1 MRGIFKR
8 LLASI
13 MVVVMSISA
22 ASFCDLSCLKVSAGS
37 GSGFSDYKQG
47 DSFWFGHYPQERE
60 TSQKII
66 NALDQ
71 MPKPVGTLLSNEQYY
86 KYGEVSYCKLNGYW
100 YRISQIEWQI
110 MYVENNNN
118 KELLLVSKKVLDFQ
132 QYNSS
137 GKATTW
143 EKCSLNKWLNT
154 TFIDRAF
161 TKTERSYIKKNI
173 IEGAS
178 NKIFI
183 LSYADAQ
190 NPKYGFSSST
200 TYDDPMRRTS
210 GTDFAVDSGSGG
222 GMCRWILRE
231 DGVADQFHYALDGE
245 NEGCI
250 GDCHGTVGI
259 STSMGVRPAI
269 RVNNM
274 VESTGKETIFTDGVS
289 GKVYL
294 DFQDRYFAND
304 SINYNHDL
312 AKLASK
318 FAMLGY
324 AKKDELRTALE
335 SIGFTVEDFAG
346 ENAIN
351 LKTGHIGKGETTN
364 EEAKKRV
371 NYFIASRKILISN
384 KIYNLIFA
392 GFIGSDHNQW
402 YSNFDPGTGETH
414 QGFNDAKNYVLNKL
428 DKFIKY
434 KGYERSNTK
443 IFITG
448 HSRGAATANLV
459 AADLISYNKYADKS
473 NIYTYTFA
481 TPNTT
486 QSPNRTEADYRRIFN
501 IVNPED
507 FVTKCMPAEW
517 GYGRYGITYTLPSK
531 TNEGK
536 NYKGYYDSMNELF
549 EMYTGTSYSHYSHGE
564 AAVYEVIK
572 EMTRAFPDVNSMYSE
587 SYALRSGTGKKTA
600 YEFFETSLCPVVA
613 EGKGSFEWIT
623 GLKNMIIAWINPT
636 TSKTYDK
643 ITTFFLKNEGAAMLA
658 DFLNEKGIDITKLEL
673 TAPVFLNYLVFYL
686 GIGSVIYSTAKIEQ
700 LLSWAKT
707 EGPNFSHAHMAQT
720 YAAFLSSMSQDQIQ
734 KPRNSYKGTVNCPVD
749 IEIYEKATGELV
761 GRIVNNVVDETIAAK
776 DNSVVM
782 MVDGDSKQYWLPSDG
797 EYEIKLIGNDNGT
810 MDYSVSTIDENEGEI
825 KRTNYYDVEIKE
837 GESLE
842 YKPNGDDI
850 GCLTDEN
857 QNVLNA
863 DEVLEKDNFNDINI
877 SISSEGIGYAG
888 EFIPATK
895 GDYIS
900 LKAETDVNNS
910 FLGWYEDDKLISTDS
925 NYSFVA
931 KQNRNLVAKFTNVVV
946 DVTGITL
953 SDDTLTLNRFG
964 DNSFAFMKYS
974 ILPSNATTQTV
985 VWSSSNDAV
994 ASVDESGTVIAVSPG
1009 TAVIT
1014 ATTVDGKHTASCNVT
1029 VKNNLGDVNDDGV
1042 INSLDALLILQISVS
1057 QIEASADMLAAADV
1071 CKDNNINSIDA
1082 LMVLMYSVG
1091 EIKSFD

>member
-1 MRGIFKR
+1 MRGILKR

-274 VESTGKETIFTDGVS
+274 VESTGKETSFKIEGVQ

-324 AKKDELRTALE
+324 AKKDELKTALE
-335 SIGFTVEDFAG
+335 SIGFAVEDFAG

-384 KIYNLIFA
+384 KIYNLVFA

-459 AADLISYNKYADKS
+459 AADLIHYNKYTDKS
-473 NIYTYTFA
+473 NVYTYTFA
-481 TPNTT
+481 TPNPTKNKDT
-486 QSPNRTEADYRRIFN
+486 GDFDYKRIFN
-501 IVNPED
+501 FVNPED
-507 FVTKCMPAEW
+507 FVTKCMPASW
-517 GYGRYGITYTLPSK
+517 KYGRYGTTFVLPSK
-531 TNEGK
+531 TNTANYSKYKSEMQVYFSQYYGENEYK
-536 NYKGYYDSMNELF
+536 NYIA
-549 EMYTGTSYSHYSHGE
+549 GE
-564 AAVYEVIK
+564 ATVYYAIK
-572 EMTRAFPDVNSMYSE
+572 SLTISVPNENMFYKLPLMAGYVPM
-587 SYALRSGTGKKTA
+587 TA
-600 YEFFETSLCPVVA
+600 YSLFQNTLCHFVSHTATVSDMA
-613 EGKGSFEWIT
+613 KAAAIIT
-623 GLKNMIIAWINPT
+623 YT
-636 TSKTYDK
+636 
-643 ITTFFLKNEGAAMLA
+643 
-658 DFLNEKGIDITKLEL
+658 
-673 TAPVFLNYLVFYL
+673 L
-686 GIGSVIYSTAKIEQ
+686 GISTSSLAYRDILIYFIFNGALNQHFE
-700 LLSWAKT
+700 
-707 EGPNFSHAHMAQT
+707 HAHMAQT
-720 YAAFLSSMSQDQIQ
+720 YCAYLSSMSSADVFY
-734 KPRNSYKGTVNCPVD
+734 RKGFLGSVNCPVD

-825 KRTNYYDVEIKE
+825 KRTNYYDVEIKKGE
-837 GESLE
+837 GLE
-842 YKPNGDDI
+842 YKQNGDDI

-863 DEVLEKDNFNDINI
+863 DEVLEKDNFNNINI

-931 KQNRNLVAKFTNVVV
+931 KHNRNLVAKFTNVVV
-946 DVTGITL
+946 DVTGITI

-1014 ATTVDGKHTASCNVT
+1014 ATTVDGKYTASCNVT

>member
-1 MRGIFKR
+1 MRGILKR

-190 NPKYGFSSST
+190 NPKYGFSNSP

-294 DFQDRYFAND
+294 DFKDRYFAND
-304 SINYNHDL
+304 SIDYNHEL
-312 AKLASK
+312 ARFCSQ
-318 FAMLGY
+318 FVTIGY
-324 AKKDELRTALE
+324 GKKYEINNALK
-335 SIGFTVEDFAG
+335 SMGFENIEVEKHAG
-346 ENAIN
+346 RDQI
-351 LKTGHIGKGETTN
+351 
-364 EEAKKRV
+364 
-371 NYFIASRKILISN
+371 NYFIAQRKVVPAGINSIS
-384 KIYNLIFA
+384 YTLIFI
-392 GFIGSDHNQW
+392 GLIGSHQAQW
-402 YSNFDPGTGETH
+402 YSNFDPMGVKSESGIKDCPENVH
-414 QGFNDAKNYVLNKL
+414 RGFWDAKAFAHRKLEEYVNAMSRKNPDVLSSGKVKL
-428 DKFIKY
+428 LIA
-434 KGYERSNTK
+434 
-443 IFITG
+443 G
-448 HSRGAATANLV
+448 HSRGAAASNLL
-459 AADLISYNKYADKS
+459 AADIIDDNGINIGKYSNCSQKKCVISND
-473 NIYTYTFA
+473 NVYTYAFA
-481 TPNTT
+481 TPNSSA
-486 QSPNRTEADYRRIFN
+486 QKENGIYVREKECYKRIYN

-507 FVTKCMPAEW
+507 FVTKVMPESW
-517 GYGRYGITYTLPSK
+517 GFGNFGTTYSLPSK
-531 TNEGK
+531 STYDAGK
-536 NYKGYYDSMNELF
+536 YNKLLNQMQVFYRQMTSGTEYHPYKNGINAVNKLINTFVYFIDYKGFYSIIPSRGITPLRGYYEEEISPYDFFRNTLCTFVAGEPLKAVISSAKKCINILSTNMCHRVYHEFVSFFFDNEALGMLDKKIIPSINVLSEYF
-549 EMYTGTSYSHYSHGE
+549 AE
-564 AAVYEVIK
+564 AHKAETYC
-572 EMTRAFPDVNSMYSE
+572 AFM
-587 SYALRSGTGKKTA
+587 
-600 YEFFETSLCPVVA
+600 
-613 EGKGSFEWIT
+613 
-623 GLKNMIIAWINPT
+623 M
-636 TSKTYDK
+636 
-643 ITTFFLKNEGAAMLA
+643 
-658 DFLNEKGIDITKLEL
+658 
-673 TAPVFLNYLVFYL
+673 
-686 GIGSVIYSTAKIEQ
+686 
-700 LLSWAKT
+700 
-707 EGPNFSHAHMAQT
+707 
-720 YAAFLSSMSQDQIQ
+720 SMSSDEIQ
-734 KPRNSYKGTVNCPVD
+734 KPKSTSKHSVKCPVD
-749 IEIYEKATGELV
+749 IEIYYKPTGELV
-761 GRIVNNVVDETIAAK
+761 GRVINNVVDEDVAAK
-776 DNSVVM
+776 ENSIIIF
-782 MVDGDSKQYWLPSDG
+782 VDGDEKVFYLPNEQD
-797 EYEIKLIGNDNGT
+797 YEIKLIGNDNGT

-857 QNVLNA
+857 KNVLNA

-946 DVTGITL
+946 HVTGITL

-1014 ATTVDGKHTASCNVT
+1014 ATTVDGKYTASCNVT